1 MRLYTFTTEGQPHL
15 GAEQSPSG
23 ELVHLHAID
32 AAIPDSLLEFIR
44 GGPEV
49 HRLARQ
55 VMMASPSSV
64 YQLADVSLAAPLAR
78 PGKILCSGINYRSHQ
93 LENPQAVMPDEP
105 FFFAKMPST
114 VIGPGSPI
122 LHPPFAGQIDYE
134 IELAVVIGRSM
145 TFVPEPEVM
154 SHLFGYTILNDVS
167 CREVQFKAQQITL
180 GKELR
185 HLLPNRSLR
194 RYH

>member
-15 GAEQSPSG
+15 GAEQSPFG

-32 AAIPDSLLEFIR
+32 PAIPDSLLEFIR

-78 PGKILCSGINYRSHQ
+78 PGKILCSGINYRSI
-93 LENPQAVMPDEP
+93 NW
-105 FFFAKMPST
+105 K
-114 VIGPGSPI
+114 IRR
-122 LHPPFAGQIDYE
+122 
-134 IELAVVIGRSM
+134 RSCQM
-145 TFVPEPEVM
+145 NHSF
-154 SHLFGYTILNDVS
+154 
-167 CREVQFKAQQITL
+167 
-180 GKELR
+180 LR
-185 HLLPNRSLR
+185 KCLPR
-194 RYH
+194 

>member
-1 MRLYTFTTEGQPHL
+1 MRLYTFTTEGQQHL
-15 GAEQSPSG
+15 GAEKSSSG

-32 AAIPDSLLEFIR
+32 PALPDSLLEFIR
-44 GGPEV
+44 GGQEM

-55 VMMASPSSV
+55 VMMASPSV
-64 YQLADVSLAAPLAR
+64 YQLTDVSLAAPLAR

-122 LHPPFAGQIDYE
+122 LHPALAGQVDYE

-145 TFVPEPEVM
+145 TFVAEPEVM
-154 SHLFGYTILNDVS
+154 SHLFGYT
-167 CREVQFKAQQITL
+167 
-180 GKELR
+180 
-185 HLLPNRSLR
+185 
-194 RYH
+194 